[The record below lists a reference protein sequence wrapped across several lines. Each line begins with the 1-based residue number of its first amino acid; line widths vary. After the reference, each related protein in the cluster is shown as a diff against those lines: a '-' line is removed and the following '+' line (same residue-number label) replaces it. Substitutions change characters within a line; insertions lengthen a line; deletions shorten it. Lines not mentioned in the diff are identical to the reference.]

1 MNFIENVFKILY
13 FFNYDYDN
21 NDVLYLLERKNEF
34 FDIKN
39 INVKKNSR

>member
-39 INVKKNSR
+39 INVKKK

>member
-39 INVKKNSR
+39 KNVKKKK